1 MGGSRRIRARRQRR
15 SRARR
20 RWQYAISVFVQQII
34 VLPLQARRRY
44 PLGFTP
50 VVVDAE
56 GPDVLDGSVRD
67 LSHLIDP
74 MGY

>member
-1 MGGSRRIRARRQRR
+1 MRVSIGSALSCEI
-15 SRARR
+15 RR
-20 RWQYAISVFVQQII
+20 RFVTIRSCSSQII